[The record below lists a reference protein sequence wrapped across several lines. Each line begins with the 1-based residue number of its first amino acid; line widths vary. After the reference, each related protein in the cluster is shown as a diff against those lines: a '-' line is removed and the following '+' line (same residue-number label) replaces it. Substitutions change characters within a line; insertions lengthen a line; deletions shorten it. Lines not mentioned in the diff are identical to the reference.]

1 MVSSS
6 NQSFLANWDLDIS
19 LKTSCRI
26 NGLISLPNVFIP
38 HLTVWWGTKPGRERK
53 KMVEN
58 GGEKKVEIA
67 HTHIQKTPKQTH
79 RSQLTWTPKCQEKLQ
94 LPNTLKITAI
104 ASPMVTALSST
115 KQFHALQLHHGG
127 KKVTVS
133 LGNILSGTKWKPAW
147 ATIRELL
154 PFKVT

>member
-6 NQSFLANWDLDIS
+6 NQSFPANWDPDIS

-38 HLTVWWGTKPGRERK
+38 HLTVWWGTKTGRERSSGK
-53 KMVEN
+53 TEVA
-58 GGEKKVEIA
+58 VIA
-67 HTHIQKTPKQTH
+67 HTPPKNPKQTH
-79 RSQLTWTPKCQEKLQ
+79 RNQLTWTPKCQEKLQ

-104 ASPMVTALSST
+104 APWL
-115 KQFHALQLHHGG
+115 LHYPAPNNFMLCNYIMGG
-127 KKVTVS
+127 KKATVS
-133 LGNILSGTKWKPAW
+133 LGNILSGTKWK
-147 ATIRELL
+147 TSLSYNRELF